1 MSENFNNEKWWDQNT
16 MSYKNWDLPPS
27 EREKNQLSDLI
38 RLNQAYL
45 DSNPYLKIFF
55 NDLKDKKKKHKTS
68 FDKVLDIGCG
78 WGSSSLLLSNLYNEV
93 FAIDISQTSIDN
105 AYKNISSNQKKNI
118 NLEKKDAE
126 HLELEEYFDFV
137 YSWGVIH
144 HSNNPK
150 KIFQKVFKSLKKEG
164 SFLIMVYNR
173 NSLRFWFKG
182 LYWLFC
188 KFKIFSG
195 QNIDSV
201 QKYFTDGFYH
211 KHYRPFELVN
221 DLKEI
226 GFKNIK
232 FELTHMSKNYVPFI
246 KKKSKIDDLLKK
258 KFGWLLVVKGLK

>member
-27 EREKNQLSDLI
+27 EREKNELSDLI

-45 DSNPYLKIFF
+45 NSNPYLKIFF
-55 NDLKDKKKKHKTS
+55 NDLKDKKKTHKTS

-93 FAIDISQTSIDN
+93 YAIDISQTSIDN

-188 KFKIFSG
+188 KFKIFGG

-211 KHYRPFELVN
+211 KHYKPSELVN

-226 GFKNIK
+226 GFKDIE
-232 FELTHMSKNYVPFI
+232 FELTHMDKNYVPFI
-246 KKKSKIDDLLKK
+246 KKKSKIDELLKK